1 MPSKKIAAGTN
12 RIKEIMVITE
22 KRLTLSKVSC
32 YEQNAMLVMENLRRI
47 LLENSEDMII
57 K

>member
-1 MPSKKIAAGTN
+1 MAAGTN

-32 YEQNAMLVMENLRRI
+32 YEQNAKLVMENLQRI

-57 K
+57 Q